1 LLGSSTRAAG
11 GAVSA
16 FATTVL
22 VAPAA
27 TSPPVPVSTVNV
39 MSDSAR
45 PNEEALVINRVTP
58 LVVTVQRY
66 SAWVWPEMITLIE
79 GSSREAMSRIGL
91 PARLPAHPFSVA
103 GDVWKPPW
111 WITSTGIV
119 TPRRCSARTAA
130 FPASASSVKVSPAT
144 PDGVTIVGV
153 SLSTSPMNPT
163 RIALP

>member
-1 LLGSSTRAAG
+1 
-11 GAVSA
+11 
-16 FATTVL
+16 
-22 VAPAA
+22 
-27 TSPPVPVSTVNV
+27 

-45 PNEEALVINRVTP
+45 PNEDALVISRVTP

-79 GSSREAMSRIGL
+79 GSSRDAMSRIGL
-91 PARLPAHPFSVA
+91 PARLPAQPFSVA

-130 FPASASSVKVSPAT
+130 FAASASSVKVSPAT

-153 SLSTSPMNPT
+153 SSSTSPMNPT
-163 RIALP
+163 RICPAVTLEDLDPAGREQRATVLAQHVRGQVPEVRAG